1 MKTFK
6 TQDFSKNNI
15 WLVFPTLG
23 GAWHNN
29 HHAFPTSAKVG
40 LYWWQID
47 FSYWLI
53 RILEMSRLVF
63 QVKVPSKEL
72 IELKKV
78 QSS

>member
-1 MKTFK
+1 
-6 TQDFSKNNI
+6 
-15 WLVFPTLG
+15 
-23 GAWHNN
+23 
-29 HHAFPTSAKVG
+29 